1 MCYVKCSCIELDMS
15 VAWNFYWKL
24 IFFVLQCTLVK
35 IACFLFL
42 FKSCGLFFIF
52 ILPITHLREIELFP
66 LSRSLWA
73 LKILFLHVV
82 SVEWNAFLIKT
93 VYKLQGCWLSCQT
106 SLLNLFQYPWWS
118 FFVDFFFPPPWQL
131 LGVLPQYSHAS
142 IVQLSL
148 WKWSTK
154 RDMLRLYLWIC
165 FSKRIYLS
173 LNCAG
178 TSWKLLI
185 DCN

>member
-1 MCYVKCSCIELDMS
+1 MS

-118 FFVDFFFPPPWQL
+118 FFVDFFPPDSCWVYCPNTACL
-131 LGVLPQYSHAS
+131 NCAAVTVEIKH
-142 IVQLSL
+142 
-148 WKWSTK
+148 KE
-154 RDMLRLYLWIC
+154 RLAEALFVTSDLWIF

-185 DCN
+185 D

>member
-1 MCYVKCSCIELDMS
+1 M
-15 VAWNFYWKL
+15 W
-24 IFFVLQCTLVK
+24 FV
-35 IACFLFL
+35 
-42 FKSCGLFFIF
+42 FIF

-73 LKILFLHVV
+73 LKILFFHVV

-118 FFVDFFFPPPWQL
+118 FFVDFFSPDSCWVYCPNTAMPQL
-131 LGVLPQYSHAS
+131 CCCHCGNKAQRETCWGSICNVRFALGSV
-142 IVQLSL
+142 
-148 WKWSTK
+148 
-154 RDMLRLYLWIC
+154 MWIC
-165 FSKRIYLS
+165 FSNRIYLS
-173 LNCAG
+173 LNCAR

>member
-1 MCYVKCSCIELDMS
+1 MS

-118 FFVDFFFPPPWQL
+118 LFVDFFPPDSCWVYCPNTAMPQL
-131 LGVLPQYSHAS
+131 CSCHCGNKAQRETCWGS
-142 IVQLSL
+142 ICNVRFVNFLFKTNL
-148 WKWSTK
+148 
-154 RDMLRLYLWIC
+154 
-165 FSKRIYLS
+165 FVF
-173 LNCAG
+173 
-178 TSWKLLI
+178 KLCWNILKVVNWLI
-185 DCN
+185 RNQRTLFFT

>member
-93 VYKLQGCWLSCQT
+93 VYKLQGCDFPAKRH
-106 SLLNLFQYPWWS
+106 SLTCSSTL
-118 FFVDFFFPPPWQL
+118 D
-131 LGVLPQYSHAS
+131 G
-142 IVQLSL
+142 LSL
-148 WKWSTK
+148 WTFFSPPPDSCWVYCPNTAMPQLCSCHCGNEAQRETC
-154 RDMLRLYLWIC
+154 WGSIC
-165 FSKRIYLS
+165 EFAFQNESICL
-173 LNCAG
+173 
-178 TSWKLLI
+178 
-185 DCN
+185 